1 MTNFFFFR
9 YLIAKKMGQGT
20 ANTPRKYF
28 SSSEKKILE
37 EGDKPPNK
45 TFKIKKKLGGMKK
58 FKKKREKKGGDL
70 IKAPKKNLEER
81 R

>member
-9 YLIAKKMGQGT
+9 YLIAKKWVRGT

-45 TFKIKKKLGGMKK
+45 TFKIKK
-58 FKKKREKKGGDL
+58 
-70 IKAPKKNLEER
+70 NWEE
-81 R
+81 

>member
-1 MTNFFFFR
+1 MTNFFF
-9 YLIAKKMGQGT
+9 LDISQQKKWVRGT